1 MRGPIDYIV
10 VEFQGNKFKGEVL
23 NALKKAMDN
32 GTIDVLDI
40 ALLMKDSNGNVETM
54 ELKNIDNPIVDE
66 LSDKQFY
73 PNGMIQ
79 NDDVQ
84 EIAGLMDDNSSVGL
98 LIIEQLWAKDLK
110 QALINANGK
119 LIAEGR
125 IHPEAEKQLAN
136 V

>member
-10 VEFQGNKFKGEVL
+10 VEFQGNQFKGEVL
-23 NALKKAMDN
+23 SALKKAMDD

-40 ALLMKDSNGNVETM
+40 ALLMKDANGRMETI

-79 NDDVQ
+79 NDDIQ
-84 EIAGLMDDNSSVGL
+84 EISGLMDDNSSVGL

-110 QALINANGK
+110 QALIDENGK

-125 IHPEAEKQLAN
+125 IHPEAEKQLAT